1 MQRISDNFLEIM
13 EMKLPGLVTIM
24 DRVYAPR
31 YPSLKG
37 LINAYERSQIRIL
50 STKDLGIDAKAVG
63 QKGSPTK
70 IINVY
75 SPTAEKQNVVLKGTA
90 KKVVDEIFNKYG
102 EKISGAMG
110 KDLKKM

>member
-1 MQRISDNFLEIM
+1 M
-13 EMKLPGLVTIM
+13 EMQLPGLVTIM

-37 LINAYERSQIRIL
+37 LTNAYERSQIKNL
-50 STKDLGIDAKAVG
+50 SAKDLGLETKAVG

-75 SPTAEKQNVVLKGTA
+75 SPTGEKRNVVLKGTA
-90 KKVVDEIFNKYG
+90 KRVVDEIFNKYG
-102 EKISGAMG
+102 EKISSAMG
-110 KDLKKM
+110 KDLKKN

>member
-1 MQRISDNFLEIM
+1 MNQ
-13 EMKLPGLVTIM
+13 
-24 DRVYAPR
+24 VYAPR
-31 YPSLKG
+31 YPSLEG
-37 LINAYERSQIRIL
+37 LINAYERSQIKTL
-50 STKDLGIDAKAVG
+50 SAKDLGLDAKAVG

-75 SPTAEKQNVVLKGTA
+75 SPTAEKKNVVLKGTA

-110 KDLKKM
+110 KDLKRM